1 MEAWFNEKPYDT
13 LQKLQRQMS
22 SESKLFF
29 PHFQETPQNW
39 KANLW
44 SFSYFVK
51 MNIYSEF
58 AFKPKISH
66 TLGSSKHWPCGRK
79 QSSRGRLVHGA
90 RWWRMGLWLVSPALN
105 LEDPSGVLKLVC
117 SSVIWVFCPG
127 LFTWITYYPVSK
139 PKPDWDSSFR
149 VTSRG
154 EP

>member
-66 TLGSSKHWPCGRK
+66 TLGSSKHWPCGSK
-79 QSSRGRLVHGA
+79 AAAGA
-90 RWWRMGLWLVSPALN
+90 WSTGHAG
-105 LEDPSGVLKLVC
+105 DG
-117 SSVIWVFCPG
+117 WVFG
-127 LFTWITYYPVSK
+127 LCHQRW
-139 PKPDWDSSFR
+139 
-149 VTSRG
+149 TSRIQV
-154 EP
+154 EF